1 MSVTKME
8 EKCKQLQEQLSKL
21 QHRVETIHGLK
32 ESLDLLPT
40 AAGPSKQEEKI
51 SKSEP
56 SAAQLR
62 GNVSVEDSPGG
73 SFGNLLRTAAL
84 TATTANGGECV

>member
-73 SFGNLLRTAAL
+73 TTELLRQL
-84 TATTANGGECV
+84 TSNSSVDSNDR